1 LLRALTH
8 HIHETVS
15 VLGMTES
22 ASNNAIDITPYENVI
37 HEILKDDDLDP
48 SFVSDINALLNEYI
62 DSMEAV
68 KLRHSLGVV
77 LSISA
82 RGNEYL
88 QWTKFFDL
96 FKTDPEKCARVT
108 SRALNLIWVL
118 SALIHPFMPST
129 TTSILKQLNAPART
143 VPTELCNDLLAGH
156 TLGEPEYLFKK
167 IDEKNADVWRSRF
180 GGIQATAA
188 GVEVVAAP
196 VSKGTISKPLKNA
209 KKKSEAGPVEA
220 HEIHARVVNPGS
232 KEVLELERQIQAQGD
247 KVRRIKAG
255 SALEDD
261 EPYGEALAE
270 LKRLKLTLHE
280 IK

>member
-1 LLRALTH
+1 MSKFKGV
-8 HIHETVS
+8 IPES
-15 VLGMTES
+15 SEEPGPTE
-22 ASNNAIDITPYENVI
+22 E
-37 HEILKDDDLDP
+37 DDLD
-48 SFVSDINALLNEYI
+48 SLFVSNINTLLKEYI

-77 LSISA
+77 MSISA

-88 QWTKFFDL
+88 QRTKFFDL
-96 FKTDPEKCARVT
+96 FKTDPGRCARIT

-118 SALIHPFMPST
+118 SALVHPFMPST

-143 VPTELCNDLLAGH
+143 VPTELWNDLLAGH

-167 IDEKNADVWRSRF
+167 IDEKSADVWRSRF

-188 GVEVVAAP
+188 AVEGVAPTP
-196 VSKGTISKPLKNA
+196 VSKGVIDKPLKND
-209 KKKSEAGPVEA
+209 KKKKGEMGTGEASEVQT
-220 HEIHARVVNPGS
+220 RVVNPPS
-232 KEVLELERQIQAQGD
+232 NEVLGLEKQIQAQGD

-255 SALEDD
+255 SALEED
-261 EPYGEALAE
+261 ESFGEALTE
-270 LKRLKLTLHE
+270 LKRLKLTLQE